1 MHSAN
6 LTPCVA
12 SQSKTRIPTNGTIQ
26 WKDKTMGG
34 NQQKMREALDAAMRF
49 IGNLEIEPYS
59 PLDEDASELRQ
70 KIMDALSAPPRQCD
84 IGTVDEQNARY
95 EHYCFIHRTME
106 RCCQDCPIKD
116 EPCCELAWAQTPYA
130 EEGDGD
136 GE

>member
-1 MHSAN
+1 ME
-6 LTPCVA
+6 
-12 SQSKTRIPTNGTIQ
+12 
-26 WKDKTMGG
+26 G

-84 IGTVDEQNARY
+84 VGTAEDQESRFYAFCDPYRNCGGCPHIGLEECA
-95 EHYCFIHRTME
+95 
-106 RCCQDCPIKD
+106 
-116 EPCCELAWAQTPYA
+116 LAWAQTPYEA
-130 EEGDGD
+130 KEGA